1 MFWMVTRG
9 ITGFTNDGRFE
20 LWAVMGFSV
29 HRGGPSSSGVV
40 AANAAM
46 RGGTVGTREEIF
58 GSTMTGI
65 GAAVVTVESMFKVLL
80 IDFFLVAESVLST
93 GCDLRADPSKTS

>member
-9 ITGFTNDGRFE
+9 ITGVTNDGRFE

-46 RGGTVGTREEIF
+46 RGGTAGTRELCWRAMA
-58 GSTMTGI
+58 GT
-65 GAAVVTVESMFKVLL
+65 GAATTGTVATLGCGFRPIMVVHK
-80 IDFFLVAESVLST
+80 D
-93 GCDLRADPSKTS
+93 RRPR